1 MATADPETLVRQFI
15 EDVLVDEDHD
25 AIDDLF
31 VQSFDEPVPTI
42 GGNLAEDLDELKAS
56 YEEFH
61 AHVSIRDVEIVS
73 VLASA
78 EEAMALWVGVTEY
91 LEPYRGIQPTGK
103 PKRHH
108 TLTHVEVENG
118 RIAAVREVRDT
129 LATIPPAA
137 RAAHTSALAMLDTG
151 VVAADNQGDII
162 HVNTAALEAIGRDRE
177 GVLGTP
183 VADAY
188 GDAVA
193 ILYPG
198 ETTEVTLDDGRTVFE
213 VTASPLRDER
223 YGVNV
228 GRFLLFHDITERRR
242 RIQQLQVL
250 NRVLRHNIRNELN
263 AVIAYAEH
271 ACERIEG
278 DPELVSRCLDT
289 IIEMSYRLTSLSET
303 ARQIQTALE
312 PEHRKVTEQDLASL
326 GRHLVSRAREEYPDV
341 TVEYEGP
348 EVVTVEAAT
357 SLQAGLW
364 ELVENACVHNDA
376 AEPTVTV
383 AVDRRGD
390 RATVTIA
397 DNGPGI
403 PEHERTVIETGK
415 ESPLEH
421 GLGLGLWL
429 AHWVVEVSGGA
440 LSFEANEARGTVV
453 TAEVAAIED
462 KRAAA

>member
-1 MATADPETLVRQFI
+1 MATADPETLVRRFI
-15 EDVLVDEDHD
+15 EEVLVDEDHEV
-25 AIDDLF
+25 IDDLF

-42 GGNLAEDLDELKAS
+42 GGDLAEDLKELKAG

-103 PKRHH
+103 PKRHY
-108 TLTHVEVENG
+108 TLTRVEVDND
-118 RIAAVREVRDT
+118 RIANVREVRDT

-137 RAAHTSALAMLDTG
+137 RAVHTSALAMLETG
-151 VVAADNQGDII
+151 VVAVDNQGDIV
-162 HVNTAALEAIGRDRE
+162 HVNTAALEAVDRDRE
-177 GVLGTP
+177 DVLGTP
-183 VADAY
+183 VADVY

-198 ETTEVTLDDGRTVFE
+198 ETTEVTLGDGQAVFE
-213 VTASPLRDER
+213 AMASPLRDER

-228 GRFLLFHDITERRR
+228 GRFLLLHDITERQR

-263 AVIAYAEH
+263 AVIAHAEH
-271 ACERIEG
+271 ACEQVES
-278 DPELVSRCLDT
+278 DPELVGRCLDT
-289 IIEMSYRLTSLSET
+289 IVETSYRLTSLSET

-312 PEHRKVTEQDLASL
+312 PEHRAVTEQDLASL
-326 GRHLVSRAREEYPDV
+326 GRRLVSRAREEYPDV
-341 TVEYEGP
+341 TVEYDGP
-348 EVVTVEAAT
+348 ETMVVEATT

-383 AVDRRGD
+383 AVDRRD

-403 PEHERTVIETGK
+403 PEHERTVIEIGEET
-415 ESPLEH
+415 PLEH

-429 AHWVVEVSGGA
+429 AHWTVEISGGM
-440 LSFEANEARGTVV
+440 LSFETNEPRGSVV
-453 TAEVAAIED
+453 TVEVAAIED
-462 KRAAA
+462 